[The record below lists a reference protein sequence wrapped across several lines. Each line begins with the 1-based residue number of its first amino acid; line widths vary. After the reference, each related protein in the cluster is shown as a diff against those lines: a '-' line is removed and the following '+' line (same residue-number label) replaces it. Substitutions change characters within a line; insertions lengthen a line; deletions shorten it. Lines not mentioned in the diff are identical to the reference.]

1 VNRLILWDID
11 RTLVACGP
19 PARRAIERAA
29 ERALAGRVAWADGEA
44 PAVTMSGRTDPA
56 ILLDLLE
63 HGGPLADED
72 ERDDLLD
79 AALRHLENEL
89 AEAAG
94 DIRLEGRVLPGVADI
109 LARVAEVDGVIQTVV
124 TGNIR
129 ANAAVKVGV
138 FGLDRWLD
146 LEIGAYGSDHADRNE
161 LVPLARARAAA
172 KHGPAWATADAWV
185 IGDTLKDL
193 ACARAA
199 GGRCLLVATGQY
211 GVDELSGHG
220 AEAVLPDLSDVDR
233 VVALLLAP

>member
-1 VNRLILWDID
+1 VNRLVLWDID

-29 ERALAGRVAWADGEA
+29 ERALAGRVAWAGGEA

-63 HGGPLADED
+63 HGGLTAG

-94 DIRLEGRVLPGVADI
+94 DIRLEGRVLPGVAEI
-109 LARVAEVDGVIQTVV
+109 LARVHAAGVLQTVV

-146 LEIGAYGSDHADRNE
+146 LEVGAYGSDHADRNE
-161 LVPLARARAAA
+161 LVPLALARAAE
-172 KHGPAWATADAWV
+172 KYGPEWASADAWV
-185 IGDTLKDL
+185 VGDTLMDL
-193 ACARAA
+193 ACARVA
-199 GGRCLLVATGQY
+199 GARCLLVATGQY
-211 GVDELSGHG
+211 RVDELDGHG
-220 AEAVLPDLSDVDR
+220 ADAVLEDLSDVDR
-233 VVALLLAP
+233 VVALLLGP